1 MTLCHLGEH
10 IASRLL
16 QPWRWSW

>member
-1 MTLCHLGEH
+1 MTLCQHGEH